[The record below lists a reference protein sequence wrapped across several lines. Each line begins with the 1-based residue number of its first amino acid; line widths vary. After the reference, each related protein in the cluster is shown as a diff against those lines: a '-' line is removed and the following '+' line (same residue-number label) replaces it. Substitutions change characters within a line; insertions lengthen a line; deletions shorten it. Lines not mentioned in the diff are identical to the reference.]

1 MKIGVMAESF
11 RTDFKTAAA
20 IAKQLGAS
28 GMQSYA
34 SSFGADGIMGY
45 CDGDLSKKTV
55 AENEIKEVR
64 SIMSDAG
71 LCFSAICGDFG
82 CAMYYTKNRAEI
94 DREKRVMEVADK
106 LGTKIVTTHIGV
118 IPGYEC
124 EQYDS
129 MMKVYGELARF
140 AESAGCVFAIETG
153 PEKSPLLKAFLDKID
168 SKGCG
173 VNLDPANLVMCAG
186 ENPIEAVKNLKDY
199 IVHTHA
205 KDGIQHR
212 PFDTRALYAPQYYN
226 VEPATGKLISEM
238 PLGEG
243 NVPWDG
249 YMAALKEIGFDGF
262 LTIEREVGDDPKRD
276 IEKAVDFL
284 KKYL

>member
-11 RTDFKTAAA
+11 RTDFKSAVK
-20 IAKQLGAS
+20 IAKQLGAD
-28 GMQSYA
+28 GMQAYA

-94 DREKRVMEVADK
+94 DREKRVIEVAEK

-118 IPGYEC
+118 IPDYEC
-124 EQYDS
+124 GQYDS
-129 MMKVYGELARF
+129 MILVYGELARF
-140 AESAGCVFAIETG
+140 AESAGCKFAIETG
-153 PEKSPLLKAFLDKID
+153 PEKSPLLKAFLDNVN
-168 SKGCG
+168 SKGCA

-186 ENPIEAVKNLKDY
+186 ENPVEAVKNLKDY

-205 KDGIQHR
+205 KDGIRNR
-212 PFDTRALYAPQYYN
+212 PVDTRALYAPQYYDLPP
-226 VEPATGKLISEM
+226 EDWSAISEM
-238 PLGEG
+238 PLGDG

-249 YMAALKEIGFDGF
+249 YIAALKETGFDGF
-262 LTIEREVGDDPKRD
+262 LTIEREVGENPKGD
-276 IEKAVDFL
+276 IEKAVTFL

>member
-11 RTDFKTAAA
+11 RTDFKSAVN
-20 IAKQLGAS
+20 IAKQLGAN
-28 GMQSYA
+28 GMQAYA

-45 CDGDLSKKTV
+45 CDGDLSKKQV

-64 SIMSDAG
+64 AIIGDAG

-82 CAMYYTKNRAEI
+82 CEMYYTKDSKLI
-94 DREKRVMEVADK
+94 DREKRVIEVAAQ
-106 LGTKIVTTHIGV
+106 LGTDIVTTHIGV
-118 IPGYEC
+118 IPDYAC

-129 MMKVYGELARF
+129 MFEVYSSLAEF
-140 AESAGCVFAIETG
+140 AGKGNCKFAIETG
-153 PEKSPLLKAFLDKID
+153 PEKSPLLKAFLDKVN
-168 SKGCG
+168 SKGSA

-186 ENPIEAVKNLKDY
+186 ENPVEAVKNLKDY

-212 PFDTRALYAPQYYN
+212 PFDTRALYAPKYYGL
-226 VEPATGKLISEM
+226 EPAPWDIISEM
-238 PLGEG
+238 PLGDG

-249 YMAALKEIGFDGF
+249 YMTALKEIGYDGF
-262 LTIEREVGDDPKRD
+262 LTIEREVGENPKAD
-276 IEKAVDFL
+276 IEKAVSFL
-284 KKYL
+284 KKYI